1 MANRAIE
8 FEGLVKKFGDRVVL
22 KGLSLAISPGE
33 IVFILGTS
41 GTGKS
46 VLLKT
51 LVGLLR
57 ADAGR
62 IRIDG
67 VDVTKF
73 TEEEYLPI
81 RRRCGMVFQHPALF
95 DSLTVLKNVAYGL
108 MKHEAK
114 TLDQARDRARECLA
128 MVGLIQNAS
137 ESEIESL
144 ENKLPT
150 QISYGMQKR
159 VSLARTIAVG
169 PSILL
174 FDEPTT
180 GLDPVT
186 TKQINMLIRELSRK
200 LNTTAVVVS
209 HDMDCA
215 LEIADRI
222 VVLDQGA
229 IVDQGTPKEILNSTE
244 PLVVDFLEEAKARG
258 IEA

>member
-1 MANRAIE
+1 MIE
-8 FEGLVKKFGDRVVL
+8 FEGLIKKFGDRTIL
-22 KGLSLAISPGE
+22 KGLSLKIDAGE
-33 IVFILGTS
+33 IIFILGTS

-57 ADAGR
+57 ADGGR
-62 IRIDG
+62 VRIDNQ
-67 VDVTKF
+67 DVTDF

-95 DSLTVLKNVAYGL
+95 DSLTILENVAYGL
-108 MKHEAK
+108 MKHEGL
-114 TLDQARDRARECLA
+114 TLDEARPRARECLA
-128 MVGLIQNAS
+128 MVGLGGEGIGA
-137 ESEIESL
+137 L
-144 ENKLPT
+144 ETKLPT

-159 VSLARTIAVG
+159 VSLARTVAVG
-169 PSILL
+169 PNILL

-186 TKQINMLIRELSRK
+186 TKQINFLIRDLSRTLK
-200 LNTTAVVVS
+200 TTAIVVS

-222 VVLDQGA
+222 VVLDQGY
-229 IVDQGTPKEILNSTE
+229 IVEQGTVPEILKSKQ

-258 IEA
+258 VET

>member
-1 MANRAIE
+1 MIE
-8 FEGLVKKFGDRVVL
+8 FEGLVKKFGDRTVL
-22 KGLSLAISPGE
+22 KGISLTIAEGE

-57 ADAGR
+57 ADAGL

-67 VDVTKF
+67 EDVTHLS
-73 TEEEYLPI
+73 EEDYLPV

-95 DSLTVLKNVAYGL
+95 DSLTVLENVAYGL
-108 MKHEAK
+108 MKHERL
-114 TLDQARDRARECLA
+114 TLEEATQRARECLN
-128 MVGLIQNAS
+128 MVGLLADSPDLAFEQ
-137 ESEIESL
+137 
-144 ENKLPT
+144 KLPT

-169 PSILL
+169 PKVLL

-186 TKQINMLIRELSRK
+186 TKQINFLIRDLSRTLK
-200 LNTTAVVVS
+200 TTAIVVS

-222 VVLDQGA
+222 VVLDQGQ
-229 IVDQGTPKEILNSTE
+229 IVEQGSVREILDSTV

-258 IEA
+258 VET